1 MLVVLLTIQQKVQML
16 PAKNSNMWPS
26 NIMVSHL
33 CSYYSLMAMFSY
45 PFIKDYSSTCNRT
58 RIVLYLQ

>member
-1 MLVVLLTIQQKVQML
+1 MMENGFTIQQKVQML

-26 NIMVSHL
+26 NIMNSQL
-33 CSYYSLMAMFSY
+33 RSYYSLMAMFSY
-45 PFIKDYSSTCNRT
+45 PFIKDYSSTHNRT